1 MRNPD
6 YLAVLAEAV
15 GAVRASMADRR
26 LPELTPEQLAWWFRT
41 ATASDIE
48 RVMKKERP
56 RNSLEQRAA
65 RRLGC
70 RETASCYQ
78 EPAGVERCYIERW
91 P

>member
-15 GAVRASMADRR
+15 GAVRAFMADRR

-48 RVMKKERP
+48 RVTKR
-56 RNSLEQRAA
+56 RGLELGWSSEPGDDSDVA
-65 RRLGC
+65 RRPVA
-70 RETASCYQ
+70 TMSQ
-78 EPAGVERCYIERW
+78 EDWSAAT
-91 P
+91 

>member
-48 RVMKKERP
+48 RVTNRRALEVVWRSEP
-56 RNSLEQRAA
+56 RDEADVA
-65 RRLGC
+65 
-70 RETASCYQ
+70 
-78 EPAGVERCYIERW
+78 
-91 P
+91 

>member
-6 YLAVLAEAV
+6 YLAVLVEAV

-48 RVMKKERP
+48 RVTNRRALEVVWRSEP
-56 RNSLEQRAA
+56 RDESDVA
-65 RRLGC
+65 RRPVATLSH
-70 RETASCYQ
+70 EEWSAAT
-78 EPAGVERCYIERW
+78 
-91 P
+91 

>member
-15 GAVRASMADRR
+15 GAVQASMADRR

-48 RVMKKERP
+48 RVTKRRDHEVVWRSESRDDSDVTRRP
-56 RNSLEQRAA
+56 VATMSQEEWSAA
-65 RRLGC
+65 
-70 RETASCYQ
+70 T
-78 EPAGVERCYIERW
+78 
-91 P
+91 